1 MKYLYWL
8 LAAINLIMSFIC
20 IFNDEHIGSIAYLG
34 CALGWKA
41 MAEIEDRK

>member
-1 MKYLYWL
+1 MKYLYNI
-8 LAAINLIMSFIC
+8 LAIVNLVMSFVC
-20 IFNDEHIGSIAYLG
+20 IYNNEHTVSIAYLG